1 MKTIMMLTKRNI
13 LVYVKDKTTVFF
25 SIMSMLIILGLTVV
39 FLGEMN
45 INNILN
51 IVSVEREKATYLVN
65 SWVMSGIIVINA
77 VTVTLGVIGIMVED
91 EDKKRIAAFLVSPVS
106 RFKIT
111 LGYILAAF
119 IMGCIMCTLTL
130 IISQIYIALD
140 GGEFLAINEIIKV
153 LGVIIVNVFS
163 ASCFVYF
170 VGTFIHSSSAFSA
183 LSTIV
188 GTLVG
193 FIAGMYLPMGQL
205 PEMVQKVVKYFPIVY
220 GTSLMRGIYVQ
231 DAMNGVFA
239 GAPVEVIE
247 KYTEYMGITLSWGTQ
262 QVGNLYK
269 TLILLGSGIIFILLS
284 VLVLK
289 NKKIS
294 DR

>member
-25 SIMSMLIILGLTVV
+25 SMMSMLIILGLTVV

-51 IVSVEREKATYLVN
+51 MVSVEREKATYLVN
-65 SWVMSGIIVINA
+65 SWVMSGIIVVNA

-106 RFKIT
+106 RLKIT

-130 IISQIYIALD
+130 IISQIYIASD
-140 GGEFLAINEIIKV
+140 GGEFLSINEIIKV

-193 FIAGMYLPMGQL
+193 FIAGMYLPMGVL
-205 PEMVQKVVKYFPIVY
+205 PEMVQKVVKCFPIVY

-231 DAMNGVFA
+231 DAMNGVFV
-239 GAPVEVIE
+239 GAPVEVIK

-289 NKKIS
+289 NRKIS